1 LAEYMPLLDKVFR
14 DYPDLSYRLFNS
26 QRAKEEA
33 QRRNISYY
41 LACRGGKH
49 LYSDPVLGF
58 RIASCLIPIDEHF
71 CADGK
76 AYFDREMEKVLSFR
90 DGVSFYYES
99 GNHPLAAFM
108 LHQQLELI
116 YRTVEVFMMGRDKVT
131 HSIDA
136 HQRHIATYFPHLG
149 NVFDQRDEAEQH
161 LVMQLDDAYLAVR
174 YGHRYAIKKG
184 KLATA
189 IEKAEMVYQITLT
202 MYAEIEKKLFCITGD
217 NNLTKEEIE
226 IWDSNLSLNAGAKA
240 ISTDMLG
247 MTQQI
252 LSKMENKKNISDK
265 QIAKVAKILHT
276 AVEAIKE
283 MDNE

>member
-1 LAEYMPLLDKVFR
+1 
-14 DYPDLSYRLFNS
+14 
-26 QRAKEEA
+26 
-33 QRRNISYY
+33 
-41 LACRGGKH
+41 
-49 LYSDPVLGF
+49 
-58 RIASCLIPIDEHF
+58 
-71 CADGK
+71 
-76 AYFDREMEKVLSFR
+76 
-90 DGVSFYYES
+90 
-99 GNHPLAAFM
+99 
-108 LHQQLELI
+108 
-116 YRTVEVFMMGRDKVT
+116 
-131 HSIDA
+131 
-136 HQRHIATYFPHLG
+136 TYFPHLG

-276 AVEAIKE
+276 AVEAIKD
-283 MDNE
+283 MDNERLIQTNLLNEQGGYINQNNNPIEKIVELYERLIETKGSEIEIFNTELEIGR